1 MRGGKSITSSWV
13 WGTDAAPGVPV
24 LGLSLESGCVTPV
37 LTVCCRT

>member
-24 LGLSLESGCVTPV
+24 LGLSRSLDA
-37 LTVCCRT
+37 